1 VNFRSKVADFLVR
14 HKSVID
20 TMSKLQ
26 ESSAKVNRSVCKAV
40 TFCGCLS
47 IKAQKQDYPTDAT
60 LKDCKEFMDT
70 HLTGELCENCREIIE
85 EKMGDNLFYL
95 AALCSLLEMNMEELF
110 GKELERL
117 NTLGYFVSSDSA
129 GTLKYASP

>member
-1 VNFRSKVADFLVR
+1 MKDIPASEFQSKVADLLVR

-20 TMSKLQ
+20 TLSMLQ
-26 ESSAKVNRSVCKAV
+26 ESTAKVNRSVCKAV

-47 IKAQKQDYPTDAT
+47 INASRQTYPPDSTF
-60 LKDCKEFMDT
+60 KDCKESMNT
-70 HLTGELCENCREIIE
+70 HLAGELCENCREIIE

-95 AALCSLLEMNMEELF
+95 AALCGLLDMNMEELF

-117 NTLGYFVSSDSA
+117 KTLGYFR
-129 GTLKYASP
+129 LY

>member
-1 VNFRSKVADFLVR
+1 MKDIPANEFQSKVADLLVR

-20 TMSKLQ
+20 TLSMLQ
-26 ESSAKVNRSVCKAV
+26 ESTAKVNRSVCKAV

-47 IKAQKQDYPTDAT
+47 INASKQSYPSELTF
-60 LKDCKEFMDT
+60 KDCQEFMDT
-70 HLTGELCENCREIIE
+70 HLNGELCENCREIIE

-95 AALCSLLEMNMEELF
+95 AALCSLLDMNMEELF

-117 NTLGYFVSSDSA
+117 NTLGYFR
-129 GTLKYASP
+129 LY